1 MPGHCCVPGCRG
13 NYEGEKAVRVFTF
26 PADADRRRQWLKAI
40 PRADFVP
47 GKRSVVCERH
57 FRASDIRTY
66 SSYVHSKTG
75 KVVEAKLKIAR
86 LSPEAVPCVF
96 PNCPA
101 YLSAPATA
109 TSREAPDE
117 KRMRL
122 EAASLRE
129 AIAASLQTHEEEE
142 SGNNI
147 DTFQTLLER
156 VSEIKLSS
164 FWNVSPQFWKHKATT
179 SVNNTSYMR
188 FLQRP
193 SEKPP
198 ILTASF
204 KTLRELHSKEQS
216 QQIKSAPTLT
226 TKALNPSNIERQ
238 NVMLALKIFNPS
250 TAAALRTCG
259 PRLQFEHVVGTAEFL
274 EIIKWWSI
282 LNVKTCNKGIRL
294 RDELQSPI
302 TSVTSPQVQFLLSVV
317 KWLDLWQSLKFDTGI
332 LTRETHSALRLTTDT
347 LVKVTKY
354 CLEEMHFDY
363 ELLGKFQTD
372 CLEER
377 FGKYR
382 QLAGAQYHISI
393 RQVYESERKLRLQ
406 NILELPEMETA
417 TAAVA
422 VNDDVLDK
430 FDIDVADDDYQK
442 KAPNLHATTY
452 VAGYCAHAAFK
463 KLSCMSCKGNL
474 MLEDNIEV
482 EDYVQELHKKVL
494 ELCAVYETFLKAFAQ
509 VEESVPPAFS
519 TQADQTVTKGDLAKL
534 ASSDPEHRAEQL
546 DTKVFQVGPFSPNLR
561 PFFDRPRRRRR

>member
-1 MPGHCCVPGCRG
+1 MSLFGAPCKLQCVYRH
-13 NYEGEKAVRVFTF
+13 
-26 PADADRRRQWLKAI
+26 PADSERPLFFLIDPVHLLKCVRNNWINQRNAGTCMFF
-40 PRADFVP
+40 PSP
-47 GKRSVVCERH
+47 
-57 FRASDIRTY
+57 
-66 SSYVHSKTG
+66 TG
-75 KVVEAKLKIAR
+75 
-86 LSPEAVPCVF
+86 
-96 PNCPA
+96 
-101 YLSAPATA
+101 
-109 TSREAPDE
+109 
-117 KRMRL
+117 
-122 EAASLRE
+122 
-129 AIAASLQTHEEEE
+129 
-142 SGNNI
+142 
-147 DTFQTLLER
+147 
-156 VSEIKLSS
+156 
-164 FWNVSPQFWKHKATT
+164 
-179 SVNNTSYMR
+179 
-188 FLQRP
+188 P

-259 PRLQFEHVVGTAEFL
+259 PRLQFEHVVRTAEFL

-354 CLEEMHFDY
+354 FLEEMHFDY
-363 ELLGKFQTD
+363 VLLGKFQTD

-393 RQVYESERKLRLQ
+393 RQMYESERKLRLQ

-430 FDIDVADDDYQK
+430 FDIEVADDDYQK
-442 KAPNLHATTY
+442 NAPNLHATTY

-463 KLSCMSCKGNL
+463 KLSYMSCKGNL

-482 EDYVQELHKKVL
+482 EGGELVQAMTRGGLKFPEPAITNAVL
-494 ELCAVYETFLKAFAQ
+494 TAEIVLDKLRSEQYATQFHALPNQKEALWALTHDLIIDSIDFDVCENGHTPRVVMHHVLCAAANTLLSNFCKR
-509 VEESVPPAFS
+509 
-519 TQADQTVTKGDLAKL
+519 KK
-534 ASSDPEHRAEQL
+534 
-546 DTKVFQVGPFSPNLR
+546 
-561 PFFDRPRRRRR
+561 

>member
-1 MPGHCCVPGCRG
+1 M
-13 NYEGEKAVRVFTF
+13 FF
-26 PADADRRRQWLKAI
+26 PS
-40 PRADFVP
+40 P
-47 GKRSVVCERH
+47 
-57 FRASDIRTY
+57 
-66 SSYVHSKTG
+66 TG
-75 KVVEAKLKIAR
+75 
-86 LSPEAVPCVF
+86 
-96 PNCPA
+96 
-101 YLSAPATA
+101 
-109 TSREAPDE
+109 
-117 KRMRL
+117 
-122 EAASLRE
+122 
-129 AIAASLQTHEEEE
+129 
-142 SGNNI
+142 
-147 DTFQTLLER
+147 
-156 VSEIKLSS
+156 
-164 FWNVSPQFWKHKATT
+164 
-179 SVNNTSYMR
+179 
-188 FLQRP
+188 P

-482 EDYVQELHKKVL
+482 EGGELVQAMTRGRLKFPQPAITNAVL
-494 ELCAVYETFLKAFAQ
+494 TAEIVLDKLRSEQYATQFHALPNQKEALLALTHDLIIDSIDFDVCENGHTPRVVMHHVLCAAANTLLSNFCKRKNDQLVAEKAAKEKERKLKTEKLTAPRTCDCFLSLFNVSASFCLLACDLFACDCIHWLLVDVSSETDFRVVFLYTVYFL
-509 VEESVPPAFS
+509 VPA
-519 TQADQTVTKGDLAKL
+519 
-534 ASSDPEHRAEQL
+534 EHL
-546 DTKVFQVGPFSPNLR
+546 
-561 PFFDRPRRRRR
+561 